1 MLQFG
6 QLSNFLNTPSN
17 KAYVV
22 SLMVWFTGKDGNIF
36 FFLSQKFLKRKR
48 NSTKTKNK
56 EEARVDDD
64 GGPHA

>member
-1 MLQFG
+1 
-6 QLSNFLNTPSN
+6 
-17 KAYVV
+17 
-22 SLMVWFTGKDGNIF
+22 MVWFTGKDGNIF